1 MADVSTQRNYE
12 NFRNFEFRENLF
24 ESTFLFSP
32 FCFQLISM
40 GFEYAIHFKL
50 VRSAQTVR
58 YHSNALPPMKL
69 ICENI
74 YQSTIAYVDRR
85 WHIEW
90 WIIIVSHVH
99 CHNRDSWLKHINSTF
114 RFAFWNI
121 LECGIELGA
130 AVMPCYWRMC
140 REGRGVWGMAS
151 RLRTWMAVSILA
163 SSSSSFCSHLRITLF
178 NSKWQIDINS
188 CDLTKYLF
196 FGPKKDMIQ
205 HFFPK
210 IHSTHSTQ
218 LDSLTVASHTGH

>member
-1 MADVSTQRNYE
+1 M
-12 NFRNFEFRENLF
+12 
-24 ESTFLFSP
+24 
-32 FCFQLISM
+32 FQLNEITKIFAILNSVKIYSNQRFFFPRFVFNSFPWASNMRFISNSYVLHKRCGIIRM
-40 GFEYAIHFKL
+40 HYRQWNWYAKTFIS
-50 VRSAQTVR
+50 RQ
-58 YHSNALPPMKL
+58 
-69 ICENI
+69 
-74 YQSTIAYVDRR
+74 IAYVDRW

-130 AVMPCYWRMC
+130 AVMPCHWRMC

-218 LDSLTVASHTGH
+218 LDSLTVASYTGH